1 MNIELTDQQKIKII
15 NSEDVYAI
23 MQKVLLRE
31 EIIDQEKEHFWIIG
45 LTTHNKILFVE
56 LVSLG
61 SVNATTVEPM
71 NVFRVAILK
80 NAVQV
85 ILVHNHPSGDL
96 TPSMADGDV
105 TDRLIQVG
113 RIINV
118 QVIDHLIIS
127 PESYISFESIGL
139 FAKLQASL
147 KWMPA
152 YEITRCIRAEE
163 KKIRKEAVQVAEVK
177 GERRGLRKG
186 KKEGEERGLKK
197 GKVEGIEI
205 GEERGLK
212 KGIGIGEERGEKNKA
227 IEMAKAMKKDKKSV
241 EEIQKYTQLTKVE
254 IQKL

>member
-1 MNIELTDQQKIKII
+1 MNIELTDEQKTQII

-31 EIIDQEKEHFWIIG
+31 DIIDQEKEHFWIIG

-163 KKIRKEAVQVAEVK
+163 KKIRKEAVLVAEVK
-177 GERRGLRKG
+177 GEKRGLRKG
-186 KKEGEERGLKK
+186 KKEG
-197 GKVEGIEI
+197 IEI
-205 GEERGLK
+205 GEERGEKRGLK
-212 KGIGIGEERGEKNKA
+212 KGREEGIGIGEERGEKNKA
-227 IEMAKAMKKDKKSV
+227 IEMAKVMKKDKKSV
-241 EEIQKYTQLTKVE
+241 EEIQKYTQLTEVE
-254 IQKL
+254 IHKL

>member
-31 EIIDQEKEHFWIIG
+31 DIIDQEKEHFWIIG

-80 NAVQV
+80 NAVKV
-85 ILVHNHPSGDL
+85 ILVHNHPSGNL
-96 TPSMADGDV
+96 TPSPADKDV

-118 QVIDHLIIS
+118 QAIDHLIIS
-127 PESYISFESIGL
+127 PESYLSFEHIGL
-139 FAKLQASL
+139 FGMLEASM

-152 YEITRCIRAEE
+152 YEIIENIREEE

-186 KKEGEERGLKK
+186 KKEG
-197 GKVEGIEI
+197 
-205 GEERGLK
+205 
-212 KGIGIGEERGEKNKA
+212 IGIGEERGEKKGFRKGEESGLEKGEKNKT
-227 IEMAKAMKKDKKSV
+227 IEIAKAMKKDKKSV
-241 EEIQKYTQLTKVE
+241 EEIQKYTQLTEAE

>member
-1 MNIELTDQQKIKII
+1 
-15 NSEDVYAI
+15 
-23 MQKVLLRE
+23 
-31 EIIDQEKEHFWIIG
+31 
-45 LTTHNKILFVE
+45 KILFVE

-163 KKIRKEAVQVAEVK
+163 KKIRKEAVLVAEVK
-177 GERRGLRKG
+177 GEKRGLRKG
-186 KKEGEERGLKK
+186 KKEG
-197 GKVEGIEI
+197 IEI
-205 GEERGLK
+205 GEERGEKRGLK
-212 KGIGIGEERGEKNKA
+212 KGREEGIGIGEERGEKNKA
-227 IEMAKAMKKDKKSV
+227 IEMAKVMKKDKKSV
-241 EEIQKYTQLTKVE
+241 EEIQKYTQLTEVE
-254 IQKL
+254 IHKL

>member
-1 MNIELTDQQKIKII
+1 MNIELTDEQKTQII

-31 EIIDQEKEHFWIIG
+31 DIIDQEKEHFWIIG
-45 LTTHNKILFVE
+45 LTTRNKILFVE

-163 KKIRKEAVQVAEVK
+163 KKIRKEAVLVAEVK
-177 GERRGLRKG
+177 GEKRGLRKG
-186 KKEGEERGLKK
+186 KKEG
-197 GKVEGIEI
+197 IEI
-205 GEERGLK
+205 GEERGEKRGLK
-212 KGIGIGEERGEKNKA
+212 KGREEGIGIGEERGEKNKA
-227 IEMAKAMKKDKKSV
+227 IEMAKVMKKDKKSV
-241 EEIQKYTQLTKVE
+241 EEIQKYTQLTEVE
-254 IQKL
+254 IHKL